1 MQTRKIK
8 LEMSLCA
15 GPGFLF
21 ITQGWKESVVTVG
34 FALHG
39 THKPR
44 RCFSQFQIHIYVM
57 NIVCIVHPHCNCQ
70 LGLPSQIPLSA
81 VIAKLPTANQRR
93 SKVSQVS
100 SNSFLS
106 SSREGRHLCL
116 HHLLGVWWLNVT
128 CCTDGHSWASL

>member
-8 LEMSLCA
+8 LEMSLCRA
-15 GPGFLF
+15 WFF
-21 ITQGWKESVVTVG
+21 IYRSRLESVDTVG
-34 FALHG
+34 FALHV

-57 NIVCIVHPHCNCQ
+57 NIDCIVHSHCSCQ
-70 LGLPSQIPLSA
+70 LGLPSEISLSA

-93 SKVSQVS
+93 SKVSQAS

-106 SSREGRHLCL
+106 SSREGLHLCL
-116 HHLLGVWWLNVT
+116 RHRLGVWWLNVA
-128 CCTDGHSWASL
+128 CCTDGHRWDSL